1 MENRTSGDVSIDS
14 MNLRKII
21 LKKDKEGAIDYIEDL
36 FINNLRETVDVDVLY
51 QLSLKIALVLQDI
64 KVEYKLAKV
73 KKMQD
78 LTDMLE
84 KIYQA
89 EDIYG
94 LKKIFIGEITDII
107 TYLHTENSHYTPVA
121 RQLMEEVAKNYKED
135 MNLKIHT
142 LEDLEPWLELI
153 KEKEPDVVPMY
164 LTKDYSAPTYMD
176 KIQDPVGIEYGD
188 DSLTVQNVFET
199 EKMQSTLATMRKYF
213 EAGYIN
219 KDAATAS
226 DDKSIKRFVTKGDG
240 QPYAELIWSKDLG
253 YDVVATQIMDT
264 QVTNASARGALT
276 AVNKNTEYPEKCV
289 EFLNLLNTDTYLRNL
304 LNYGIEGVHWDKAE
318 VPEEEAKAAEGKEY
332 VLDYKVKLNPEKQ
345 KDYAVAY
352 FVQGGMFN
360 TAVLETEPID
370 KWATFKEFNE
380 ASQEAPSFGFDF
392 DLDPVSTEVAGFR
405 NVLDEFGRSL
415 YTGSV
420 DPEEYLP
427 KMKEKME
434 ATGIQKVIDEMQNQI
449 KSWKSG
455 ETGSETE

>member
-1 MENRTSGDVSIDS
+1 MEDYILKPIDDEKLTEVLAQAVRKLDEEDRSRAADMEEKSHIRPLYLTPDS
-14 MNLRKII
+14 MLLFAYLEKGESFDGIAFFSEFQDRLEEKLGIFTFLSI
-21 LKKDKEGAIDYIEDL
+21 SETITSYEDL
-36 FINNLRETVDVDVLY
+36 QDCYKSCVRLQKYRMPDGYGSCVDE
-51 QLSLKIALVLQDI
+51 AH
-64 KVEYKLAKV
+64 VEYKLAKV

-78 LTDMLE
+78 LTDMLK

-107 TYLHTENSHYTPVA
+107 TYLHTENSHYTPVV
-121 RQLMEEVAKNYKED
+121 RQLMEEVAKNNKED
-135 MNLKIHT
+135 MNLK
-142 LEDLEPWLELI
+142 
-153 KEKEPDVVPMY
+153 
-164 LTKDYSAPTYMD
+164 
-176 KIQDPVGIEYGD
+176 
-188 DSLTVQNVFET
+188 
-199 EKMQSTLATMRKYF
+199 TLAYKYHM
-213 EAGYIN
+213 N
-219 KDAATAS
+219 AS
-226 DDKSIKRFVTKGDG
+226 
-240 QPYAELIWSKDLG
+240 Y
-253 YDVVATQIMDT
+253 
-264 QVTNASARGALT
+264 ASARGALT
-276 AVNKNTEYPEKCV
+276 AVNKNTEHPEKCV

-392 DLDPVSTEVAGFR
+392 DLDLVSTEVAGFR

-449 KSWKSG
+449 NSWKSG